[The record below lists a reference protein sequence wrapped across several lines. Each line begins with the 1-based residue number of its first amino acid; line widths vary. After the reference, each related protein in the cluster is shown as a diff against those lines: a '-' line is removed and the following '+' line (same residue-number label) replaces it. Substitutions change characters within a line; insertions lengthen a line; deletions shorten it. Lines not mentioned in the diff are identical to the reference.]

1 MMMQCICCG
10 ALVPQAQ
17 FCCQC
22 GAPQKQTTLGEL
34 YASWSAMHYRRLSKK
49 GQDDY
54 RLSWNV
60 LRILENRPVV
70 SLNLEDYQGVMDSIA
85 DSSYSR
91 QQKLRL
97 LIGCLCK
104 YAQVRRI
111 ATPNYATHLIL
122 DGYRS
127 KGRLIFSDEE
137 IKRLFFYS
145 QSAQGPYWE
154 DAQIVMVL
162 MLTGLR
168 PEELFNVKKSD
179 VDMTARCIHTVG
191 SKTEAG
197 RNRTVPI
204 AQPIKQMILYMMLR
218 HPQSPYLITSP
229 TGCRC
234 NLSNWRKR
242 KFFPLMW
249 EMGINPP
256 DDPHRLVPYC
266 CRHTYAS
273 LAKRAGVDAGVLCK
287 MIGHADPKI
296 TEDYYIHETLEEM
309 QREVDKVTRLTA
321 SITGVQPLTA

>member
-1 MMMQCICCG
+1 MMMQCICCS

-22 GAPQKQTTLGEL
+22 GAPQSQITLSEL
-34 YASWSAMHYRRLSKK
+34 HENWKKIHYRRIGNKGIEGYETAWRELSP
-49 GQDDY
+49 
-54 RLSWNV
+54 LA
-60 LRILENRPVV
+60 NRPA
-70 SLNLEDYQGVMDSIA
+70 SSITLEEYQFVMDSIA
-85 DSSYSR
+85 EKSYSK
-91 QQKLRL
+91 QQKLRQ
-97 LIGCLCK
+97 LISQLAQ
-104 YAQVRRI
+104 YAEICRLDVV
-111 ATPNYATHLIL
+111 NYAPFLIL

-127 KGRLIFSDEE
+127 KSRLIFSDEE

-145 QSAQGPYWE
+145 QAAQGPYWE

-179 VDMTARCIHTVG
+179 VDMTARCIHTAG

-242 KFFPLMW
+242 RFFPLMW

-273 LAKRAGVDAGVLCK
+273 LAKRAGVDTGVLCK

-321 SITGVQPLTA
+321 SITGIQSLTA

>member
-34 YASWSAMHYRRLSKK
+34 YTSWSAMHYRRLSKK
-49 GQDDY
+49 GQGDY
-54 RLSWNV
+54 RFAWNDLCV
-60 LRILENRPVV
+60 LAERPAV
-70 SLNLEDYQGVMDSIA
+70 SLTLEDFQAVMDSTA
-85 DSSYSR
+85 DCSYSK

-97 LIGCLCK
+97 LIGSLCR
-104 YAQVRRI
+104 YAQICRI
-111 ATPNYATHLIL
+111 NLPDYAGFLIL

-127 KGRLIFSDEE
+127 KGHLIFSDEE

-179 VDMTARCIHTVG
+179 VDMTARCIHTAG

-204 AQPIKQMILYMMLR
+204 AQPIKQMILYMMLH

-256 DDPHRLVPYC
+256 DDPHRMVPYC

-309 QREVDKVTRLTA
+309 QREVDKVTRLAA

>member
-34 YASWSAMHYRRLSKK
+34 YTSWSAMHYRRLSKK
-49 GQDDY
+49 GQGDY
-54 RLSWNV
+54 RFAWNDLCV
-60 LRILENRPVV
+60 LAERPAV
-70 SLNLEDYQGVMDSIA
+70 SLTLEDFQAVMDSTA
-85 DSSYSR
+85 DCSYSK

-97 LIGCLCK
+97 LIGSLCR
-104 YAQVRRI
+104 YAQICRI
-111 ATPNYATHLIL
+111 NLPDYAGFLIL

-127 KGRLIFSDEE
+127 KGHLIFSDEE

-145 QSAQGPYWE
+145 QTAQGPYWE

-179 VDMTARCIHTVG
+179 VDMTARCIHTAG

-256 DDPHRLVPYC
+256 DDPHRMVPYC

-287 MIGHADPKI
+287 MIGHALSL
-296 TEDYYIHETLEEM
+296 IH
-309 QREVDKVTRLTA
+309 
-321 SITGVQPLTA
+321 I